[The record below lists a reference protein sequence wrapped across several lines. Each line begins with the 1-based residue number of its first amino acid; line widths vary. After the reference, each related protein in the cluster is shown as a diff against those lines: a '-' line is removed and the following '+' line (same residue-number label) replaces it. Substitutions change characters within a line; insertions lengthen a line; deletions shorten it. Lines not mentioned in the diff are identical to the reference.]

1 MFEVHCRAAR
11 KLMSAVQSIRP
22 AEIRIPKTKCVIDE
36 VSVARHGRQPR
47 KRVGDNKVHTFHAG
61 YRVSL
66 LRREFHL
73 QTVIGGPP
81 NGKKHLVRAD
91 VRVDPR
97 KGSARIR
104 RKTDSRSS
112 EATQKAVARIQAIA
126 GVVEDCSS
134 RIDCTIDGSG
144 VSPCPT
150 SKCPVRC
157 GDSVK

>member
-73 QTVIGGPP
+73 QSVVSGSP
-81 NGKKHLVRAD
+81 NGEEHLVRANA
-91 VRVDPR
+91 RVDSR
-97 KGSARIR
+97 KSGTLIR
-104 RKTDSRSS
+104 GTAGSRSS
-112 EATQKAVARIQAIA
+112 ETTQETVARIQTFPSVIK
-126 GVVEDCSS
+126 DC
-134 RIDCTIDGSG
+134 RLCVDCAVNGSG
-144 VSPCPT
+144 GRTGSAPNT
-150 SKCPVRC
+150 IIGC
-157 GDSVK
+157 GNRI

>member
-22 AEIRIPKTKCVIDE
+22 AEISIPKTKCVIDE

-47 KRVGDNKVHTFHAG
+47 KRVGDNKVHAFHAG

-81 NGKKHLVRAD
+81 NGKEHLVRANIGID
-91 VRVDPR
+91 ARESSASIGCVADP
-97 KGSARIR
+97 GLACN
-104 RKTDSRSS
+104 RSG
-112 EATQKAVARIQAIA
+112 QAP
-126 GVVEDCSS
+126 ELS
-134 RIDCTIDGSG
+134 
-144 VSPCPT
+144 VS
-150 SKCPVRC
+150 
-157 GDSVK
+157 